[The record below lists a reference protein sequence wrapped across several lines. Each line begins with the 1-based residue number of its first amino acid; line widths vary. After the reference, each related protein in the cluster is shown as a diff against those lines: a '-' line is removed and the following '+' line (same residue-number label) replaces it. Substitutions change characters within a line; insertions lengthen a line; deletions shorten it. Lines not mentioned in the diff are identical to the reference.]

1 MDIIRKIIPSNPIN
15 ATTKDKIAQSIAHTL
30 EVFGKNYAKYTQLS
44 IVKNKEVEVELNEK
58 RKEVVEKDRKYK
70 TKYYKKKF
78 SDESEVPK
86 IPEIP
91 VKGVSLEVMTQ
102 YCTQI
107 YDLGFK
113 PLRPRGKMEPLKSPE
128 IRVEI
133 SRYEIRDSDFDP
145 YAVYIVKASKGKIT
159 AEKERR
165 FKEFEKLNKAI
176 KKFLP
181 KDAILPEAS
190 SKIGVRNLTSS
201 FLQERVTK
209 LNEYLHKL
217 LESPELQEN
226 EDFLFFLG
234 LLPSKNPLDDQI
246 FNDAFR
252 RTKYDLHCWGY
263 INFDKSEDAIS
274 KLVTRE
280 AWWSVRSDVESALP
294 TAEAPRKA
302 SKKLAFKIISSMVE
316 VAVPP
321 AWSAAYKASEPVR
334 EKVQKVLETVIE
346 MILTKK
352 HEINEQLLE
361 KMKDSFVPIK
371 DALSKILTLALPKV
385 IPPLLKPFSVIYKTY
400 STKAE
405 PIILE
410 SFKKCDKNRLKE
422 GIDVLNQIHVDLVK
436 KLNDE
441 VDKELKNICDSLKGA
456 VTLRLLQDCFNPMN
470 AIGKIIA
477 DFIKMVNPLHFGKIA
492 EILFEFK
499 TKLEKCEGNN
509 VDNILTDMERTAK
522 WYILWE
528 YDKIDCA
535 RYWLRYHIY
544 NLGLDLD
551 PIADVCFDLGKKLN
565 KQVYKSVM
573 KKFVFKFSDYVW
585 GYSYKKSKNETDE
598 KSWAERVD
606 ESFMIAYNCAKKK
619 FNKECGNII
628 KDCVCDILKGMIL
641 TNVIKEIQEVVKP
654 VIEKVASI
662 IPENI
667 KEMIDIEEM
676 TDKDIEESLEKTF
689 EKGVEEQEEPFVKL
703 LEQVIEECQI

>member
-1 MDIIRKIIPSNPIN
+1 MDIIRKIIPANPIN
-15 ATTKDKIAQSIAHTL
+15 ATTKDKISQSIAHTL
-30 EVFGKNYAKYTQLS
+30 EVFGKNYAKYAQLS

-58 RKEVVEKDRKYK
+58 RKEEIEKDKNYK

-78 SDESEVPK
+78 NTESEVPN

-91 VKGVSLEVMTQ
+91 VKGVSLEVMTK

-107 YDLGFK
+107 FDLGFK
-113 PLRPRGKMEPLKSPE
+113 PLNPRGKKEPFKPPE

-133 SRYEIRDSDFDP
+133 SRYEIRDLDYDP
-145 YAVYIVKASKGKIT
+145 YAVYIVKSSKGKIT

-176 KKFLP
+176 KKSLP
-181 KDAILPEAS
+181 KDAILPVAS
-190 SKIGVRNLTSS
+190 SKIGVRNLTPS

-209 LNEYLHKL
+209 LNEYLNKL
-217 LESPELQEN
+217 LVSPELQEN

-252 RTKYDLHCWGY
+252 RTKYDLNCWGY
-263 INFDKSEDAIS
+263 FNFDKKEDGIS

-280 AWWSVRSDVESALP
+280 VWWSVKNDIDNALP
-294 TAEAPRKA
+294 TADAPRKA
-302 SKKLAFKIISSMVE
+302 SKKLAYKAISSMVE

-321 AWSAAYKASEPVR
+321 AWTTAYKASEPIK

-346 MILTKK
+346 LILTKK
-352 HEINEQLLE
+352 KEINEQLLE

-371 DALSKILTLALPKV
+371 DALSKILSSALPKV
-385 IPPLLKPFSVIYKTY
+385 IPPLLKPFSFIYKTY
-400 STKAE
+400 SNKAE
-405 PIILE
+405 PIILD
-410 SFKKCDKNRLKE
+410 SFKTCDKNRLKE
-422 GIDVLNQIHVDLVK
+422 GIDILNQIHINLVQ

-441 VDKELKNICDSLKGA
+441 IDKELKNIFDSLKGA
-456 VTLRLLQDCFNPMN
+456 VTLQLLQDCFNPMN
-470 AIGKIIA
+470 AIGAIIA
-477 DFIKMVNPLHFGKIA
+477 DFIKMVNPLHFSKIA

-499 TKLEKCEGNN
+499 TKLEKCDGNN
-509 VDNILTDMERTAK
+509 VDNILIEMERTAQ
-522 WYILWE
+522 WYISWE
-528 YDKIDCA
+528 YDKIDSA

-551 PIADVCFDLGKKLN
+551 PIADVCFNLGKKLN
-565 KQVYKSVM
+565 KQLYKSVM

-585 GYSYKKSKNETDE
+585 GYSYKRSKNESDE

-619 FNKECGNII
+619 FNKESGNII
-628 KDCVCDILKGMIL
+628 KNCICDILKGMIL
-641 TNVIKEIQEVVKP
+641 TNVIKEIQKVVKP
-654 VIEKVASI
+654 VIEQVASI
-662 IPENI
+662 IPDNI

-676 TDKDIEESLEKTF
+676 TDKDIEESLENTF
-689 EKGVEEQEEPFVKL
+689 ENAVKEQEEPFVKL
-703 LEQVIEECQI
+703 LEQNIEECQI